1 MSRALAKT
9 PLVSAGGP
17 PKCAACGGRL
27 TFGTDT
33 HGRTMEQCG
42 CGYRGYVSLR
52 AGSTGSLSA
61 APRPGSVG

>member
-1 MSRALAKT
+1 MNRALAKT

-17 PKCAACGGRL
+17 PRCAACGGRL

-33 HGRTMEQCG
+33 QGRTMEQCD

-52 AGSTGSLSA
+52 TGIA
-61 APRPGSVG
+61 APIIPSPAPAAS